1 MTFSASHVPSI
12 PSRQMTLT
20 LARDGVLASRQGGP
34 CEASPATQIFGFS
47 QPPALVEPPSP
58 PPLPSLPRSAQAR
71 LSSTTTLS
79 VACRILK
86 KHKQRTVPLPPST
99 RAPPPYQLPSPPHHR
114 LIFAPSLP
122 TKPPKHTLF
131 FQPHHQRR
139 GIITLASST
148 RPQRHPSRPEILT
161 ALPATMSGA
170 NSWLARQRKS
180 DLVEL
185 AQTVG
190 LKEYVHFHPQRM

>member
-1 MTFSASHVPSI
+1 MVCWHRVRAGLVRRPQPLKFLDFPSHRHS
-12 PSRQMTLT
+12 S
-20 LARDGVLASRQGGP
+20 S
-34 CEASPATQIFGFS
+34 
-47 QPPALVEPPSP
+47 
-58 PPLPSLPRSAQAR
+58 PPLPPPCRVSREAPRLACLRPQHCRSP
-71 LSSTTTLS
+71 
-79 VACRILK
+79 VAFLK

>member
-1 MTFSASHVPSI
+1 
-12 PSRQMTLT
+12 MTLT

-47 QPPALVEPPSP
+47 QPPALVEPPLPPAESPAKRPGSLVVDHNTVGRLSHFKKNINNAQFRSP
-58 PPLPSLPRSAQAR
+58 PPHARRPPTSSRVPPIIVSFLLP
-71 LSSTTTLS
+71 
-79 VACRILK
+79 ACRPNR
-86 KHKQRTVPLPPST
+86 QNT
-99 RAPPPYQLPSPPHHR
+99 R
-114 LIFAPSLP
+114 F
-122 TKPPKHTLF
+122 F